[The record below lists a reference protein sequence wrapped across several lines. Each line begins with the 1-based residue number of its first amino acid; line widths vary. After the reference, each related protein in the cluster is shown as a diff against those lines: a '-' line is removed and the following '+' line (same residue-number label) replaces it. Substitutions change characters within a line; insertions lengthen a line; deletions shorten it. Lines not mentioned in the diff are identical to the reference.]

1 MHKHLRDWISWLI
14 QYIHYLQMI
23 YSKWTEDTT
32 TAFFLTLCLTWHAI
46 WPPVISVIAQNHTSD
61 TRGNTKII
69 SIKNNTAF
77 SKKVKCAVATSAS
90 LFPRNLALILKKN
103 GWRFYKSFFF
113 KGPLMRPSGTESWIN
128 LTIRRNYCLH
138 NLISFIHMP
147 DDSFALLS

>member
-1 MHKHLRDWISWLI
+1 MCVLLQFTVYAYLKCTQFDSQSTVIHVHFKMHKHLRDWISWLI

-32 TAFFLTLCLTWHAI
+32 TAFFLTLCLTLHAI
-46 WPPVISVIAQNHTSD
+46 WPPVISVITQNHTSD

-113 KGPLMRPSGTESWIN
+113 
-128 LTIRRNYCLH
+128 
-138 NLISFIHMP
+138 
-147 DDSFALLS
+147 